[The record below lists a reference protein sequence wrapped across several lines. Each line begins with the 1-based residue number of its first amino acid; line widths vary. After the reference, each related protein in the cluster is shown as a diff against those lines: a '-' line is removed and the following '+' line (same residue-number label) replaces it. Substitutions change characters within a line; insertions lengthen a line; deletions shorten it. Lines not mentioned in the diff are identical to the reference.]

1 MGYRT
6 PGLDSAVADRQ
17 RDTEDRQPDI
27 QPAGICHPVVLPMAV
42 LSGGAS
48 AIPGWEQQDPLVPLS
63 EVEAR
68 DFEVAVAALEAEDF
82 REEVVEASL
91 VGEAGVS
98 RERAAEDTV
107 KGTKWRGLSA

>member
-1 MGYRT
+1 
-6 PGLDSAVADRQ
+6 
-17 RDTEDRQPDI
+17 
-27 QPAGICHPVVLPMAV
+27 MAV
-42 LSGGAS
+42 LLGGAS

-68 DFEVAVAALEAEDF
+68 DFEVAVAAFEAEDF
-82 REEVVEASL
+82 REEVAEASQ

-107 KGTKWRGLSA
+107 KGNKWRRLNV